1 MLDIGGWEFLVV
13 AFVLIMVVG
22 PKELPAMLRG
32 FTRFMRQ
39 VRSMAAE
46 FSRGMQD
53 MADEAELGDIKG
65 TLSQVKRGNLSG
77 VADALDPDGK
87 LKESVDE
94 LKDAATA
101 GTMDDDVA
109 DIRDLAGSVGKEMA
123 ATVNKPTASQSSKT
137 KYDRAKP
144 ATKRKSAAKPAS
156 R

>member
-1 MLDIGGWEFLVV
+1 MLDIGGWEFLLV

-32 FTRFMRQ
+32 FTKFIRQ
-39 VRSMAAE
+39 IRSMAAE

-77 VADALDPDGK
+77 VADALDPEGK

-101 GTMDDDVA
+101 DTMDEDVA
-109 DIRDLAGSVGKEMA
+109 DIRELAGSAGQEMA
-123 ATVNKPTASQSSKT
+123 AKVNKPAAQASKT
-137 KYDRAKP
+137 KPSRAKP
-144 ATKRKSAAKPAS
+144 ATKRNSAAKPAS

>member
-32 FTRFMRQ
+32 FTKFMRR
-39 VRSMAAE
+39 VRSMSAE

-87 LKESVDE
+87 LQESVAG
-94 LKDAATA
+94 LKDATTEDSI
-101 GTMDDDVA
+101 GEDVA
-109 DIRDLAGSVGKEMA
+109 DIRKLAGSTGQEMA
-123 ATVNKPTASQSSKT
+123 ATVNKPAVKASE
-137 KYDRAKP
+137 AKP
-144 ATKRKSAAKPAS
+144 DRVKPAPKRKSAAKPAS

>member
-32 FTRFMRQ
+32 FTKFLRR
-39 VRSMAAE
+39 VRSMSAE

-77 VADALDPDGK
+77 VADALDPDGE
-87 LKESVDE
+87 LKESVEE
-94 LKDAATA
+94 LKDAAKA
-101 GTMDDDVA
+101 DSMDEDVA
-109 DIRDLAGSVGKEMA
+109 EIRELAGSAGQEMA
-123 ATVNKPTASQSSKT
+123 AKAIKPTTQASK
-137 KYDRAKP
+137 AKP
-144 ATKRKSAAKPAS
+144 DRTKAAAKRKSAAKPAS

>member
-1 MLDIGGWEFLVV
+1 MLDIGGWEFLAV

-22 PKELPAMLRG
+22 PKELPVMLRG
-32 FTRFMRQ
+32 FTKFVRQ

-53 MADEAELGDIKG
+53 MADEADLGDIKG
-65 TLSQVKRGNLSG
+65 TLSQAKRGNLSG

-101 GTMDDDVA
+101 DSMNQDVS
-109 DIRDLAGSVGKEMA
+109 DIRELAGSAGQEMA
-123 ATVNKPTASQSSKT
+123 ATANKPAAQTSKP
-137 KYDRAKP
+137 KPGRAKP
-144 ATKRKSAAKPAS
+144 ATKRKSAAKLAS